1 MKGLHDGE
9 HGIRLLRRM
18 PPALEALI
26 VLAICF
32 GPAVVASLR
41 DAIAPEGAVVF
52 DNHRVI
58 LILLQEFLGFAFAGG
73 LLYARGWRLS
83 DVRVS
88 FSLGSLGWGVLLYVL
103 WVFASRL
110 VISLTAALGLGPMQG
125 YGVSVSS
132 SLSPALLVM
141 LLLVNPIYEELW
153 FSAYPI
159 ERFKGF
165 AAAVALGVSV
175 VVRLL
180 CHAHEG
186 LAGAAAVGLLGVMS
200 GLYYWRRR
208 DLGAIVLAH
217 FLADSIGLYSLMH
230 R

>member
-1 MKGLHDGE
+1 M
-9 HGIRLLRRM
+9 
-18 PPALEALI
+18 
-26 VLAICF
+26 
-32 GPAVVASLR
+32 
-41 DAIAPEGAVVF
+41 
-52 DNHRVI
+52 
-58 LILLQEFLGFAFAGG
+58 GG
-73 LLYARGWRLS
+73 LALFYA
-83 DVRVS
+83 
-88 FSLGSLGWGVLLYVL
+88 L

-110 VISLTAALGLGPMQG
+110 VISLTAALGVGPMQG

-165 AAAVALGVSV
+165 GTAVALGVSV

-217 FLADSIGLYSLMH
+217 FLADLLGLYSLMH

>member
-1 MKGLHDGE
+1 MCRAMAPFLQTMRGSSCRARMKALHDAE

-18 PPALEALI
+18 PPVLEALI
-26 VLAICF
+26 VLAMCF

-41 DAIAPEGAVVF
+41 VAIGHEGIVFF

-88 FSLGSLGWGVLLYVL
+88 FSLRGLGWGVLLYAL

-110 VISLTAALGLGPMQG
+110 VISLTAALGVGPMQG

-132 SLSPALLVM
+132 SLSPALPVM
-141 LLLVNPIYEELW
+141 LLLVNPI
-153 FSAYPI
+153 
-159 ERFKGF
+159 
-165 AAAVALGVSV
+165 
-175 VVRLL
+175 
-180 CHAHEG
+180 
-186 LAGAAAVGLLGVMS
+186 
-200 GLYYWRRR
+200 
-208 DLGAIVLAH
+208 
-217 FLADSIGLYSLMH
+217 
-230 R
+230 